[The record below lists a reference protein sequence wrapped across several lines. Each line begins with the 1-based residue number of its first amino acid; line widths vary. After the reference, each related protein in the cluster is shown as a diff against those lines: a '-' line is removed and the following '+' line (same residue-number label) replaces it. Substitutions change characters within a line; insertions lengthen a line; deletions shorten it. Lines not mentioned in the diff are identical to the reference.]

1 MKKRR
6 TRLLALALSACL
18 TMTSFSPVSAASE
31 MPSVVTEAE
40 SSGDNMLENIVSD
53 EDISETEISEP
64 ETPAETEI
72 PEAPTETE
80 VPQEPTPT
88 ETEVPQEPAPTE
100 APEETPVET
109 ETPDAAVEEEN
120 VQSSVVADTTIKSED
135 AVWKKDDA
143 TDRFQL
149 YTKDSMGDQTLV
161 TSIAGIVEVISP
173 SSSSVVNGMLQI
185 DRTTPTR
192 RYYAFDSNGYMLTG
206 LQTTTKGNQY
216 YFTTEGKL
224 DTDVAEGTEMTPENS
239 TLGSMVVN
247 GWAHP
252 TATKWIY
259 MGANGLQDTTKV
271 GLQKIGENSYFLN
284 EDGTMLQDDLKKI
297 DGKWYAFNKYGIMV
311 TNDFYKYSKNNAT
324 YYFQEDGTKL
334 EKSGWQK
341 LNGSFYYFRASGYS
355 WAIKSGF
362 RKIKDTDGKTYTFY
376 FNNAG
381 LMFKSKFYKKNDNE
395 WYYLD
400 ANGHM
405 VTGEKKLVINGKNY
419 YYYFRP
425 KAGSKKEPVG
435 SAVVGWYKIGD
446 YWHYYSKKYKRAATG
461 PDVKKIGKYRYYF
474 TASGKA
480 QRGGFRDFGGKRYY
494 VNPQS
499 GTVRPYIKQ
508 NCWIK
513 KGSKWYR
520 ATADGSLAK
529 GWTKIGKYWYY
540 FGSDYIMDK
549 ACQKTK
555 GSQKGYLDDNGRFIT
570 NSWVKLKGNYKY
582 IDAKSGFVTG
592 WKTIDGY
599 KYYFTSNGYLSQD
612 VRRLFAGRSA
622 SQYRLEVNR
631 KTCTVN
637 VFTKDTSTGKYN
649 IPVVSFLCSVGQ
661 PITRTPLSSTGFT
674 SSRGGRWQILM
685 GPSYGQYAT
694 NVYAG
699 IIYIHSV
706 ASGQANPRNLS
717 AVEFN
722 RLGTPASH
730 GCIRVCVSDA
740 KWIWENCAGCKVI
753 VYDNAN
759 DPGPFDK
766 PTLPKMSPGQNYD
779 PTDPSIPGT
788 KPSPHTNPA

>member
-1 MKKRR
+1 M
-6 TRLLALALSACL
+6 ALALSACL

-31 MPSVVTEAE
+31 MPSVITETE
-40 SSGDNMLENIVSD
+40 SSGNNMLENIASG
-53 EDISETEISEP
+53 EDISTSGVSEP
-64 ETPAETEI
+64 EIPVETDI
-72 PEAPTETE
+72 PEAPTEAPQEPTE
-80 VPQEPTPT
+80 TDVPQEPT
-88 ETEVPQEPAPTE
+88 ETQVPGESEVPA
-100 APEETPVET
+100 ETPAVT
-109 ETPDAAVEEEN
+109 ENPAIVEEEN
-120 VQSSVVADTTIKSED
+120 VQSAVVADTTLKSENT
-135 AVWKKDDA
+135 VWKKDA
-143 TDRFQL
+143 STGKFQL
-149 YTKDSMGDQTLV
+149 YTQDSSGDLTLV
-161 TSIAGIVEVISP
+161 TSIAGIVEVIWP
-173 SSSSVVNGMLQI
+173 SSSNVVNGMEQV
-185 DRTTPTR
+185 DFTTPTKK
-192 RYYAFDSNGYMLTG
+192 YYAFDSNGYMLTG
-206 LQTTTKGNQY
+206 LQTIKNNQY
-216 YFTTEGKL
+216 YFNTEGTL
-224 DTDVAEGTEMTPENS
+224 NVNVPEGTEATPDNS
-239 TLGSMVVN
+239 TLGSMVIS

-259 MGANGLQDTTKV
+259 MGANGLRDTTKV
-271 GLQKIGENSYFLN
+271 GLQKIGENTYYLN
-284 EDGTMLQDDLKKI
+284 ADGTMVQDYLKKVN
-297 DGKWYAFNKYGIMV
+297 GKWYAFDKYGIMV
-311 TNDFYKYSKNNAT
+311 TNGLYKYSKNGAT
-324 YYFQEDGTKL
+324 YYFQADGTKL

-341 LNGSFYYFRASGYS
+341 LNGNYYYFRPSSYS

-381 LMFKSKFYKKNDNE
+381 LMFKSKFYKKNDKE

-419 YYYFRP
+419 YYYFRT
-425 KAGSKKEPVG
+425 KAGANKEPVG
-435 SAVVGWYKIGD
+435 SAVMGWFKVGD

-461 PDVKKIGKYRYYF
+461 PAITKIGKYSYYF

-480 QRGGFRDFGGKRYY
+480 QRGGFRDFNNKRYY
-494 VNPQS
+494 FNPQS
-499 GTVRPYIKQ
+499 GNVRPYMKK

-513 KGSKWYR
+513 KSSKWYR

-529 GWTKIGKYWYY
+529 GWTKIGNYWYY
-540 FGSDYIMDK
+540 FGSDYIMDRS
-549 ACQKTK
+549 CQKTK

-582 IDAKSGFVTG
+582 IDSKSGFVTG

-661 PITRTPLSSTGFT
+661 PITRTPLGTFKC
-674 SSRGGRWQILM
+674 SRGGRWQVLM

-706 ASGQANPRNLS
+706 ASGQANARNLS

-740 KWIWENCAGCKVI
+740 KWIYENCAGCSVRI
-753 VYDNAN
+753 YDDAS

-766 PTLPKMSPGQNYD
+766 PTLPKMSSGQNYD